1 MRLEVAVSWEAVGA
15 IGEVGGT
22 IVVAITLIYLV
33 VQVRQNST
41 AIDATITQANSA
53 TFNELNS
60 LLATSPELASLF
72 ERGSDA
78 PESLTDEENL
88 QYTWLMRSYMNLYMN
103 LYDQYRYGTCPE
115 NLWHRHAVELAVIL
129 PSPGIQAFK
138 AIDSSFDELF
148 EYIEQAEIQEKAAN
162 RRFEHRI

>member
-1 MRLEVAVSWEAVGA
+1 MNWEAISA

-41 AIDATITQANSA
+41 AIDATITQANIA
-53 TFNELNS
+53 TFNDLNS
-60 LLATSPELASLF
+60 LLATNPELASLF

-78 PESLTDEENL
+78 PESLTDDENL
-88 QYTWLMRSYMNLYMN
+88 QFTWLMRSYMNLYQN

-115 NLWHRHAVELAVIL
+115 SLWDRHAVELAVIL

-138 AIDSSFDELF
+138 TTDSTFDELF
-148 EYIEQAEIQEKAAN
+148 AYVEQPEIQEKAAG